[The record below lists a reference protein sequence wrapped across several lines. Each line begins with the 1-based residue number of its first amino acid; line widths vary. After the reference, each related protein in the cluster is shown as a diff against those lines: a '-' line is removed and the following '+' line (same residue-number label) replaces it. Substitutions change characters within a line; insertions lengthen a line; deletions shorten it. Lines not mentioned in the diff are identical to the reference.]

1 LLAQLLVLCVVM
13 DKTIVTIVEILR
25 VDAVIVAMVAAI
37 ALAVIGYAIF
47 LTVVVGVIKSV
58 PAMMTT
64 IMITM
69 HIIRTQL

>member
-1 LLAQLLVLCVVM
+1 LLAQLLVLCVAM
-13 DKTIVTIVEILR
+13 DKTIVTIVEILV

-37 ALAVIGYAIF
+37 ALVVIGYAIF